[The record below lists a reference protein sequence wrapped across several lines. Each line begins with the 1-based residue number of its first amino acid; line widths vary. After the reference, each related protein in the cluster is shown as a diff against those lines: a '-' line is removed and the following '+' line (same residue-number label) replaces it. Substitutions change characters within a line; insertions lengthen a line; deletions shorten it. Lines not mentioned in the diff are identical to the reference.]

1 MQVCLECGERF
12 VSSDWRC
19 ASCGFVPPMN
29 DTVLFA
35 PDLAT
40 AEVGFEQSSFDHLP
54 EVEEQSFWFQAR
66 NALLV
71 WAMRAYFPGA
81 RSLLE
86 VGCGTGFVLTRMHA
100 VFPDMRLV
108 GSELSARGLAVAR
121 RRLPNAELL
130 QMDARRIPY
139 DSEFDVVGA
148 FDVIEHI
155 DEDVLVLEQ
164 MAQAARPGGGVL
176 VTVPQHPSLWSPADD
191 FSHHRRRYVRS
202 ELTSK
207 LASAGVHV
215 LRTTSFVSAL
225 LPAIT
230 ASRARE
236 RRRKSFDPVGE
247 FRASRRIG
255 ALLGAVMTA
264 ERALIRAGVSFPVG
278 GSLLAIGVREPFG
291 GRFAKPPNEQR

>member
-1 MQVCLECGERF
+1 MV
-12 VSSDWRC
+12 
-19 ASCGFVPPMN
+19 
-29 DTVLFA
+29 FA
-35 PDLAT
+35 PDLAI
-40 AEVGFEQSSFDHLP
+40 ADVGFEQSSFDHLP

-86 VGCGTGFVLTRMHA
+86 VGCGTGFVLAGMHA
-100 VFPDMRLV
+100 GFPDMRLV

-121 RRLPNAELL
+121 RRLPDAELL
-130 QMDARRIPY
+130 QMDARHIPY

-176 VTVPQHPSLWSPADD
+176 ITVPQHPRLWSPADD
-191 FSHHRRRYVRS
+191 FSHHRRRYVRGD
-202 ELTSK
+202 LTSK
-207 LASAGVHV
+207 LASAGIHV
-215 LRTTSFVSAL
+215 IRTTSFVSAL
-225 LPAIT
+225 LPAIA
-230 ASRARE
+230 ASRALE

-255 ALLGAVMTA
+255 AVLGAVMTA

-278 GSLLAIGVREPFG
+278 GSLLAIGVREPSG
-291 GRFAKPPNEQR
+291 ALAKPPSGQQ